1 MLDDDEGG
9 LISRS
14 LLNAKAPPSDAT
26 YGQWGPTPLI
36 AALEAEQFENASQL
50 LMWGAD
56 PRISDRTGTDGFY
69 WACNMLKCSSGN
81 DHWAQKILPYMIDKH
96 PKLIHCKIGD
106 GYINGGTALMCAA
119 RFGLQHAVAYLLSR
133 GSDGTIRYE
142 GGDDDG
148 RSACVIARKNGWREV
163 SKMLRVFTMDDW
175 RDWEGEDGLPGEANW
190 LRLAGRSAL
199 GRKVR
204 VTADNFQIVDGIID
218 DFDPMRGMHHVN
230 FQMSNAAGSWEGWFL
245 LDRQNCQL
253 LTGQDIGSTIP
264 SPPKRSG
271 GSSSNVKNRRPPLS
285 IDQGVS
291 WAGFGGIAKDEKML
305 YDALGESSYEQ
316 ASKPSF
322 QRSAVK
328 DAFQR
333 QARGMGEI

>member
-1 MLDDDEGG
+1 ME
-9 LISRS
+9 
-14 LLNAKAPPSDAT
+14 N
-26 YGQWGPTPLI
+26 
-36 AALEAEQFENASQL
+36 EQFENALQL

-69 WACNMLKCSSGN
+69 WSCNMMKCGSGH
-81 DHWAQKILPYMIDKH
+81 DHWSQKILPFMIDRH
-96 PKLIHCKIGD
+96 PAIVSCKICD

-119 RFGLQHAVAYLLSR
+119 RFGLQHTVAYLLSR
-133 GSDGTIRYE
+133 GSDGTDRYK

-148 RSACVIARKNGWREV
+148 LSACVIARNNGWREV

-175 RDWEGEDGLPGEANW
+175 RDWSGGLPGEANW

-204 VTADNFQIVDGIID
+204 VTADNFQVVDGIID
-218 DFDPMRGMHHVN
+218 DFDPLRGLHHVN

-253 LTGQDIGSTIP
+253 LSDLGSTIP
-264 SPPKRSG
+264 SPPPRSRVKDQDRVERNG
-271 GSSSNVKNRRPPLS
+271 GATKKRRPPMS
-285 IDQGVS
+285 VDMGVS
-291 WAGFGGIAKDEKML
+291 WGGFGALATDERML
-305 YDALGESSYEQ
+305 HDKLNTTAYEQ

-322 QRSAVK
+322 QRSVVK
-328 DAFQR
+328 EAFQR
-333 QARGMGEI
+333 QARGMGEL